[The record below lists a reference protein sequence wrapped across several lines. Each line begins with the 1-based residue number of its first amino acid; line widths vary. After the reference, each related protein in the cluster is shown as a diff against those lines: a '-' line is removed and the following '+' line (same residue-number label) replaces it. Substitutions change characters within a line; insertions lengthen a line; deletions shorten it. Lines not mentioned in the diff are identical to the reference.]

1 VTGENIA
8 QSAQFADSGNADAG
22 LISLTSALTPKL
34 SGNGVYYVIPRDLY
48 PPIEQGAVIVSGTSQ
63 RAAAHKLLDFLLST
77 PIQAELAKSGLTP
90 GK

>member
-1 VTGENIA
+1 
-8 QSAQFADSGNADAG
+8 
-22 LISLTSALTPKL
+22 
-34 SGNGVYYVIPRDLY
+34 VIPRDLY

-63 RAAAHKLLDFLLST
+63 RAAAHNLLDFLLST